1 MPLLTYHTTLPLDLW
16 DIVQS
21 FLDAMRGLLWYLT
34 AFLAAGIY
42 FPNGGVVTPTRAQYL
57 LGLGGPFH
65 YIPSRLRMANR
76 KVFPPR
82 NRGHNRVNHLY
93 S

>member
-1 MPLLTYHTTLPLDLW
+1 MPLLTYHSALPLDLW

-21 FLDAMRGLLWYLT
+21 FIDAMCGLLWYLT
-34 AFLAAGIY
+34 AFLVSSIY
-42 FPNGGVVTPTRAQYL
+42 LPNGGVVTPTHAQYL
-57 LGLGGPFH
+57 LGLGEPLHSF
-65 YIPSRLRMANR
+65 PSLLRKANR
-76 KVFPPR
+76 KVYSLR

>member
-1 MPLLTYHTTLPLDLW
+1 MPLLTYHSTLPQDLW

-21 FLDAMRGLLWYLT
+21 FIDVMHGLLWYLT
-34 AFLAAGIY
+34 AFLASSTY
-42 FPNGGVVTPTRAQYL
+42 FPNGGVVTPTHAQYL
-57 LGLGGPFH
+57 LGLGEPLH
-65 YIPSRLRMANR
+65 SIPSLLRKANR
-76 KVFPPR
+76 KVYSHR